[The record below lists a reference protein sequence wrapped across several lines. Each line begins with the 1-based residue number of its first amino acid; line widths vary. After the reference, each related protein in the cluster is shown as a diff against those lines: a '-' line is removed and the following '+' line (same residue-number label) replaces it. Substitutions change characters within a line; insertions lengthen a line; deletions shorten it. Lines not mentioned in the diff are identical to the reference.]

1 MMIDAILNVVG
12 PWWFV
17 LAILVAVAGT
27 ARYAR
32 LVTYD
37 VFPPSIRF
45 RSWWAERVREKHP
58 LWVDLFH
65 CPHCFGFWLIL
76 VCGVWFAFTFEVE
89 WLAWAWWIF
98 WGWGALAYA
107 MTYVI
112 TYDGAQDE

>member
-45 RSWWAERVREKHP
+45 RRVVRVH
-58 LWVDLFH
+58 LRGRVAGVGVVDLLGMGRARLRDDVRH
-65 CPHCFGFWLIL
+65 HLRRRSR
-76 VCGVWFAFTFEVE
+76 
-89 WLAWAWWIF
+89 
-98 WGWGALAYA
+98 
-107 MTYVI
+107 
-112 TYDGAQDE
+112 